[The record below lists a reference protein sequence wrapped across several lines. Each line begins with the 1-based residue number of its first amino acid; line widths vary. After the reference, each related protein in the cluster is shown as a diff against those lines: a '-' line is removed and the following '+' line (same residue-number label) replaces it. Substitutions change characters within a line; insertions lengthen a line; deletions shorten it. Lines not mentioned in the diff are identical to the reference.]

1 MRYEIECTIAKRAR
15 RAVVLWAAAV
25 VATGMPL
32 ASQSTGQGAA
42 TQPSRSTVFK
52 SDVREVSVVFRVVD
66 KNNEPVSGITPA
78 DIQIDDQGISR
89 NITSFRANAGNAQV
103 VILTDVSGSMGPVLE
118 PLQGALFTFA
128 DIVSK
133 DFDHEPGDIL
143 LSLIPFGE
151 TATVL
156 IDRTSNPMEFKDAV
170 RRLRPSGRTALVD
183 SVMAALL
190 NAFGSKDMP
199 SPPKPTALS
208 EGDDSPIPSRYRPR
222 RPPATVAGD
231 RRSKFLIIFTD
242 AGENASTHAWSS
254 IASAMLGKDIVI
266 YAVEF
271 DSGSPDS
278 NFPMLSKIALQSGG
292 KVYRARGDNLESLY
306 SEIATDIRSHYQ
318 LTFSARDVEN
328 PRIWRTIRLSTR
340 RPGATVFARTGYCPE
355 TPCQKADGSF
365 AGGQPKTWNE
375 VRAISLDP
383 GVIFSVRQR
392 LQDVKFEYTAETE
405 RIVKDLAND
414 PLLIEKVWSPDG
426 KGPGKI
432 DFPRLIARK
441 AGNGNRMVGI
451 DAEVCGLT
459 VDPETSSFP
468 QPRIASDPSPT
479 LSSERKLTVL
489 NPEIRIARRPGDKE
503 MSGDVENAYFQSQAI
518 FYLKDG
524 SGRIPSRIRVQCNRP
539 HFLIGDDL
547 VQFAVQAVENGLKVR
562 SGARRD

>member
-1 MRYEIECTIAKRAR
+1 MKQEVECTIGKSAWQ
-15 RAVVLWAAAV
+15 AVVLWAAVV
-25 VATGMPL
+25 VAAGVPL
-32 ASQSTGQGAA
+32 LSQSTGQGGASEA
-42 TQPSRSTVFK
+42 SAGTVFK

-66 KNNEPVSGITPA
+66 KDNQPVSGITPA
-78 DIQIDDQGISR
+78 DIQIDDQGMSR
-89 NITSFRANAGNAQV
+89 TITSFRANVGNAQV

-133 DFDHEPGDIL
+133 DFNHEPGDIL
-143 LSLIPFGE
+143 LSLVPFGD

-183 SVMAALL
+183 SVMAAVL
-190 NAFGSKDMP
+190 NAFGSKDIS
-199 SPPKPTALS
+199 SPPKPAPPA
-208 EGDDSPIPSRYRPR
+208 GQDDSPIPSRYRPR
-222 RPPATVAGD
+222 RPPAGVAGD
-231 RRSKFLIIFTD
+231 KRSRFLIIFTD
-242 AGENASTHAWSS
+242 AGENASTNAWSN

-292 KVYRARGDNLESLY
+292 KVYRARADNLESLY
-306 SEIATDIRSHYQ
+306 SDIATDIRSHYQ
-318 LTFSARDVEN
+318 LTFSAGDVAN

-340 RPGATVFARTGYCPE
+340 RPGVTLFARTGYCPE
-355 TPCQKADGSF
+355 TPCQKTDGSF

-375 VRAISLDP
+375 VLAISRDP

-392 LQDVKFEYTAETE
+392 LEDASFDYTAETE

-414 PLLIEKVWSPDG
+414 PLLIEKVWSSEG
-426 KGPGKI
+426 KGKI
-432 DFPRLIARK
+432 DSPRFIALK
-441 AGNGNRMVGI
+441 AGNATRQVGI
-451 DAEVCGLT
+451 DAEVCGITL
-459 VDPETSSFP
+459 DPERSSFQ
-468 QPRIASDPSPT
+468 QPRIANDSSPA

-489 NPEIRIARRPGDKE
+489 NPEIRIARRPGEKQ
-503 MSGDVENAYFQSQAI
+503 MSGAAEDAYFQSQAI
-518 FYLKDG
+518 FYLKDR

-547 VQFAVQAVENGLKVR
+547 VQFAVQAVENGLKAR
-562 SGARRD
+562 SGAKRN